1 MRLYE
6 KENFIG
12 IGIVNADGEVAP
24 KRLVAAKSLQEFEC

>member
-24 KRLVAAKSLQEFEC
+24 KRLVAAKSLQDFD